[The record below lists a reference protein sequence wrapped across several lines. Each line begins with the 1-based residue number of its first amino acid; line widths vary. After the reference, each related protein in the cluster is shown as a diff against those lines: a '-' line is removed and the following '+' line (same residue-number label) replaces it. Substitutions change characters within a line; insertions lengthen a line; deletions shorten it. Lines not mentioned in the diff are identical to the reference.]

1 MAKHPV
7 GHIQRLIVE
16 IDCELMTLIG
26 GIRILLGHHSIAQY
40 STQRLPRILSIS
52 CKKHFFLTFQI
63 FEHVPLDF
71 IKEYP
76 AGYRLRV
83 NSYTSTE
90 AHSDGWK

>member
-1 MAKHPV
+1 MAEHAI
-7 GHIQRLIVE
+7 GQIQRLIVE
-16 IDCELMTLIG
+16 IDGELMTLIG
-26 GIRILLGHHSIAQY
+26 GIRILLGHHSMPQY

-52 CKKHFFLTFQI
+52 CKKYFFLTSQI

-76 AGYRLRV
+76 ACYRLRM

-90 AHSDGWK
+90 ALSDGRK